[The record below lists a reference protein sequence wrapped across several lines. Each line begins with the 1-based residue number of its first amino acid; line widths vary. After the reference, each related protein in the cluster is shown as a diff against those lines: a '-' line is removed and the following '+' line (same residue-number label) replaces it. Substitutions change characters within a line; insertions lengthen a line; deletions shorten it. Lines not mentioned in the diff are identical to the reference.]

1 MGLPEE
7 SRKPVVGL
15 GAGGVRR
22 RDEEPASGA
31 GYAGHTRG
39 DGPRIL
45 LRIGPSEMVRG
56 RGLTHALP
64 TETDVFV
71 IGGGPAGLAAAITAR
86 QRGFRVVVAD
96 GAQPPID
103 KACGE
108 GLLPDGLEALER
120 LGIRIP
126 LSLAHPFRGIRFLD
140 RTLSADGHFPAGGC
154 GLAVR
159 RISLHRRHD
168 GASGSPRRR
177 TVVASCGDRHVCQRS
192 SGGDAHGAGALDHW
206 RRWLELACASMGSY
220 RQQLAPRLR
229 YAFRRHFRVAP
240 WTDHMEVYW
249 GDRCQG
255 YATAVSSE
263 QVCVALASPD
273 PNLRLEDGLRQLPE
287 LRARLS
293 EAETVSTE
301 RGALTGN
308 RTFRRVWRGNVA
320 LIGDASGTVDAITGD
335 GLGLAFSQ
343 AVALADS
350 LKSGNLARYQIEHRR
365 LMLRPRYM
373 ARLMLTLDGRPRLQQ
388 RTLQVFQKRPELFRR
403 LLELHVGALS
413 PLHVALDGLTLG
425 WGLLTA

>member
-1 MGLPEE
+1 M
-7 SRKPVVGL
+7 V
-15 GAGGVRR
+15 
-22 RDEEPASGA
+22 SGE
-31 GYAGHTRG
+31 
-39 DGPRIL
+39 I
-45 LRIGPSEMVRG
+45 
-56 RGLTHALP
+56 THATP
-64 TETDVFV
+64 RETDIFV
-71 IGGGPAGLAAAITAR
+71 IGGGPAGLAAAIAAR

-108 GLLPDGLEALER
+108 GLMPDSLAALAR
-120 LGIRIP
+120 LGIQ
-126 LSLAHPFRGIRFLD
+126 LSLSDAHPFRGIRFLSGA
-140 RTLSADGHFPAGGC
+140 LSANAHFPAGGC

-159 RISLHRRHD
+159 RISLHRLMMERAAHLGVELLWRAAVTGMSAEGVQVGKHLVRARWIIGAD
-168 GASGSPRRR
+168 GSDSR
-177 TVVASCGDRHVCQRS
+177 V
-192 SGGDAHGAGALDHW
+192 
-206 RRWLELACASMGSY
+206 RRWARIDSNS
-220 RQQLAPRLR
+220 RPRLR

-308 RTFRRVWRGNVA
+308 RAFRRVWRGNVA

-343 AVALADS
+343 AVALAES
-350 LKSGNLARYQIEHRR
+350 LKSGSLARYQIAHRR

-373 ARLMLTLDGRPRLQQ
+373 ARLMLTLDGRPRLQR
-388 RTLQVFQKRPELFRR
+388 RTLQVFQKRPEVFRR

-425 WGLLTA
+425 WGLFTA